1 MNHKDLEAWKISMD
15 LVDHVYQLS
24 SSMPKSED
32 FVLKQQ
38 LLKSAI
44 SVPSNIAEGCGRSSD
59 KELIRFLD
67 ISLGSLAELDTQ
79 FDIGFRQNY
88 YENVEDFQVLL
99 IKTRKLIIGL
109 KNYLKKKS
117 KWMN

>member
-1 MNHKDLEAWKISMD
+1 MTHKNLDAWKKSMD
-15 LVDHVYQLS
+15 LVDKAYEIAKEF
-24 SSMPKSED
+24 PKWED
-32 FVLKQQ
+32 FILKQQ
-38 LLKSAI
+38 FLRSAI

-88 YENVEDFQVLL
+88 FDDVETFQILL
-99 IKTRKLIIGL
+99 VKTRKLIIGL

-117 KWMN
+117 I

>member
-1 MNHKDLEAWKISMD
+1 MNHQDLEAWKISMD

-38 LLKSAI
+38 LLRSAI

-59 KELIRFLD
+59 KELIRFLN

-79 FDIGFRQNY
+79 INIGYRQNY
-88 YENVEDFQVLL
+88 FEDVETFHILL
-99 IKTRKLIIGL
+99 VKTRKLILGL
-109 KNYLKKKS
+109 KNYLKKKT
-117 KWMN
+117 NG